1 MTVCP
6 YALVLSCAKCPI
18 VKICPLKSVIGDAP
32 KKAAPKDQNEIAAQ
46 KDDKGDS

>member
-18 VKICPLKSVIGDAP
+18 VKVCPLKSVIGDAP
-32 KKAAPKDQNEIAAQ
+32 KKESKPSEESVSAEKDNE
-46 KDDKGDS
+46 S